1 MLMQYNDPLVLTHLQ
16 LLGKVFEYSITA
28 KAGVV
33 GSISTPESIIMTTI
47 FELLIKASWLAKS
60 PSTRGL
66 SLSDMS
72 VLWDLAFPCFETV
85 VSTSLTHSLSDGEDI
100 RAGRQHFELCRVRFL
115 APLAIH
121 PTLPSS

>member
-1 MLMQYNDPLVLTHLQ
+1 
-16 LLGKVFEYSITA
+16 
-28 KAGVV
+28 
-33 GSISTPESIIMTTI
+33 MTTR
-47 FELLIKASWLAKS
+47 FELFIKASWFTKS

-72 VLWDLAFPCFETV
+72 VLWRLAFPCFETV
-85 VSTSLTHSLSDGEDI
+85 VSTSLTHSLTDNEDI
-100 RAGRQHFELCRVRFL
+100 RAGRKHFELCRVRFL